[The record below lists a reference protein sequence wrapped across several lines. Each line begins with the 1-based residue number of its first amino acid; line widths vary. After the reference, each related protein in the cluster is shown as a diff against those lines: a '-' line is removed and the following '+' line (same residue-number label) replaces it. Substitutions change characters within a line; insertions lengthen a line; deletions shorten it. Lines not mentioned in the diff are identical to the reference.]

1 MDDAVITCPKC
12 RAEIPLTETLTAPIL
27 EAERARYREYHERE
41 MAKLRDEVGVR
52 EETVRKKEEEVAR
65 AKAGIDEQVEARIR
79 AERAKIAEQE
89 AARARLIVQDDLTAQ
104 SGEIRTLKEA
114 LQKRDEKLARVQEA
128 EADLLRKQRELEDEK
143 AALAVT
149 VERRLSE
156 ERETVRDK
164 AKREADEAWQLKD
177 RENKHLMEQM
187 QKKIE
192 ELQKKAEQGSQQ
204 LQGEVLELH
213 LEEMLRREF
222 PMDEVRAVPKGESG
236 ADLLQMVRTPSGGSV
251 GSILWEIK
259 RTRAWS
265 DAWLPKLRA
274 DQRSANADLAI
285 IVTEAMPKGIDYFD
299 EKDRVCVT
307 ATSCVLPV
315 AAQLRE
321 RLICVAA
328 ARRTSEGQVTK
339 QEMLYDYL
347 TGPRFAHRVRAI
359 VEHFT
364 EMEEDL
370 RREQRLMNK
379 QWAKREQQIRSI
391 MQTTAGMYGDVQ
403 GIAGQSVQEVEG
415 LSIDLLSAPE
425 VEDADSTEASASDPL
440 IKL

>member
-12 RAEIPLTETLTAPIL
+12 KAEIPLTETLTAPIL
-27 EAERARYREYHERE
+27 EAERAKYRQYHERE
-41 MAKLRDEVGVR
+41 MTKVR
-52 EETVRKKEEEVAR
+52 EEAAAREAAVREKEGQL
-65 AKAGIDEQVEARIR
+65 AKAQAGLDEQVEARTR
-79 AERAKIAEQE
+79 AERGKIAEQE
-89 AARARLIVQDDLTAQ
+89 AARARLLVQDDLTAQ
-104 SGEIRTLKEA
+104 FGEIKTLKEA
-114 LQKRDEKLARVQEA
+114 LQRRDEKLAQVQEA
-128 EADLLRKQRELEDEK
+128 EAELLRKQRDLADEK

-156 ERETVRDK
+156 ERDTLREK
-164 AKREADEAWQLKD
+164 AKREADDAWQLKD

-222 PMDEVRAVPKGESG
+222 PMDDVRAVPKGESG
-236 ADLLQMVRTPSGGSV
+236 ADLLQTVRGSGGV
-251 GSILWEIK
+251 IAGAILWEVK

-265 DAWLPKLRA
+265 DSWLPKLRA
-274 DQRSANADLAI
+274 DQRAANADLAI
-285 IVTEAMPKGIDYFD
+285 IVTEALPKGIDYFD
-299 EKDRVCVT
+299 ERERVCVS

-321 RLICVAA
+321 RLICIAA
-328 ARRTSEGQVTK
+328 ARRTTEGQVTK

-391 MQTTAGMYGDVQ
+391 MQTTAGLYGDVQ

-415 LSIDLLSAPE
+415 LSIDLIAGPE
-425 VEDADSTEASASDPL
+425 VDSDPTE
-440 IKL
+440 

>member
-1 MDDAVITCPKC
+1 MDDAVIICPEC
-12 RAEIPLTETLTAPIL
+12 HAEIPLTETLTAPIL
-27 EAERARYREYHERE
+27 AAERAKYRQYHEQE
-41 MAKLRDEVGVR
+41 MAKLRDAVGTREAAVR
-52 EETVRKKEEEVAR
+52 RKEEEL
-65 AKAGIDEQVEARIR
+65 AKAQAAIDDQVEARTR
-79 AERAKIAEQE
+79 EERVKIAEQE
-89 AARARLIVQDDLTAQ
+89 AAKARLLVQDDLAAQ
-104 SGEIRTLKEA
+104 SGEIQALKDA
-114 LQKRDEKLARVQEA
+114 LEKRNEKLVKAQEA
-128 EADLLRKQRELEDEK
+128 EAELLRKQRELEDEK

-156 ERETVRDK
+156 EREGLREK

-213 LEEMLRREF
+213 LEELLRREF
-222 PMDEVRAVPKGESG
+222 PLDGFRAVPKGESG
-236 ADLLQMVRTPSGGSV
+236 ADLLQTVHTTGGAV
-251 GSILWEIK
+251 AGSILWEIK

-265 DAWLPKLRA
+265 DGWLPKLRA
-274 DQRSANADLAI
+274 DQRVANADLAI
-285 IVTEAMPKGIDYFD
+285 IVSETLPKGIEYFD

-315 AAQLRE
+315 AVQLRE

-328 ARRTSEGQVTK
+328 ARRTSEGQFTK
-339 QEMLYDYL
+339 QELLYDYL

-415 LSIDLLSAPE
+415 LSIDLIAGPE
-425 VEDADSTEASASDPL
+425 GDVSEKSIDPSER
-440 IKL
+440 